1 MKAAFFNKPLEWNLE
16 TELESWPQGGV
27 IKGLLKVKNH
37 SASEITLAHP
47 GVGLA
52 WAEIKKVHAKAEGAL
67 KIETSQS
74 LPSST
79 VPASGNLEVPFEL
92 KLDDN
97 SMVSDKKGT
106 YFLTYGQNALE
117 NHLQL
122 KVEPRPLFGKLIGL
136 LDTFC
141 RFKLKEFK
149 SSKNSVEYKLIP
161 PTARDMAN
169 LESLVLNMSMSGDEL
184 NLKFDF
190 QVKRLDTS
198 GVTNKINK
206 ESIKLDRTLTPKEYS
221 LGKDLINQDKLLKV
235 FEEVLSAVK
244 LKSVF

>member
-1 MKAAFFNKPLEWNLE
+1 MKATFFNKPLEWNLE
-16 TELESWPQGGV
+16 TDQESWTQGGL

-37 SASEITLAHP
+37 SSSEVNLANP

-52 WAEIKKVHAKAEGAL
+52 WAEIKKVHAKADGAL
-67 KIETSQS
+67 KIEVSQKLEAS
-74 LPSST
+74 KI
-79 VPASGNLEVPFEL
+79 PASGNLELAFEL
-92 KLDDN
+92 RLGDN
-97 SMVSDKKGT
+97 SFVTDKKGT
-106 YFLTYGQNALE
+106 YFLTYGQDALE

-122 KVEPRPLFGKLIGL
+122 KIEPRPLFAKLIGL

-149 SSKNSVEYKLIP
+149 SSKSSVEYKLIP
-161 PTARDMAN
+161 PSARDMAN
-169 LESLVLNMSMSGDEL
+169 LESLILNMSMTGEEL

-190 QVKRLDTS
+190 QVKKLDTS

-206 ESIKLDRTLTPKEYS
+206 ESIKLERTLSPKEYS
-221 LGKDLINQDKLLKV
+221 LGKDMINQEKLLKV
-235 FEEVLSAVK
+235 FEEVIAAVK

>member
-1 MKAAFFNKPLEWNLE
+1 MKATFFNKPLEWNLE
-16 TELESWPQGGV
+16 TDQESWTQGGI
-27 IKGLLKVKNH
+27 IKGMLKVKNH
-37 SASEITLAHP
+37 STSDISLANP

-52 WAEIKKVHAKAEGAL
+52 WAEIKKVHAKTDGAL
-67 KIETSQS
+67 KIEVSQA
-74 LPSST
+74 LDSST
-79 VPASGNLEVPFEL
+79 IPASGNLELPFEL
-92 KLDDN
+92 KLSEN
-97 SMVSDKKGT
+97 SFVSDKKGT
-106 YFLTYGQNALE
+106 YFITYGQNALE

-122 KVEPRPLFGKLIGL
+122 KIEPRALFGKLIGL

-149 SSKNSVEYKLIP
+149 SSKSSVEYKLIP

-169 LESLVLNMSMSGDEL
+169 LESLILCMSMNRDEL

-190 QVKRLDTS
+190 QVKKLDTS

-206 ESIKLDRTLTPKEYS
+206 ESIKLERTLAPKEYS
-221 LGKDLINQDKLLKV
+221 LGKDMINQDKLLKV
-235 FEEVLSAVK
+235 FEEVIAAVK